1 MEQKNTLGALRS
13 SISLTL
19 HTFHAARIWRGRASA
34 AGMRPIMGMAGYIST
49 TNQLKLAAAADDPY
63 ADWAILQL
71 EERIQQARA
80 ALAELSQQLN
90 QLQQSLPGQIHIGEN
105 LNLHPVTLPL
115 FIGSQLGFLGV
126 YLLTD
131 YDVLAR
137 RALLAHHTALIG
149 QGEMARIL
157 DSGAH
162 QLRGLF
168 AQAQR
173 SKLSGLNREDFRA
186 DHAQAQAARQRLGPL
201 PAEILS
207 GERRSQY
214 APAILRGRAD
224 PSARPQRAGESLV
237 STSEGQANKD
247 EPNPLTKTRPA
258 TQAQGV
264 RPRLSRF

>member
-1 MEQKNTLGALRS
+1 MEQRHTLGALRS

-19 HTFHAARIWRGRASA
+19 HTFHASRIWRGRAASA
-34 AGMRPIMGMAGYIST
+34 GVRPIMGMAGYISA

-80 ALAELSQQLN
+80 TLVELNQRLD
-90 QLQQSLPGQIHIGEN
+90 QLQQRLPEQIHIGDN

-149 QGEMARIL
+149 PGEMARIL

-162 QLRGLF
+162 LLRGLF

-173 SKLSGLNREDFRA
+173 LKPSGLTREEVQA
-186 DHAQAQAARQRLGPL
+186 NHAQAQAALKRLGPL
-201 PAEILS
+201 PADILS

-214 APAILRGRAD
+214 APAILRVRAD
-224 PSARPQRAGESLV
+224 PCSHPQRAGESRG
-237 STSEGQANKD
+237 STSEVQAAED
-247 EPNPLTKTRPA
+247 EPNPLRKGPHK
-258 TQAQGV
+258 G
-264 RPRLSRF
+264 

>member
-1 MEQKNTLGALRS
+1 MEQKHTLGALRS

-19 HTFHAARIWRGRASA
+19 HTFHAARIWRGRAASA
-34 AGMRPIMGMAGYIST
+34 GVRPIMGMAGYIST

-63 ADWAILQL
+63 ADWAILKI

-80 ALAELSQQLN
+80 ALAELNQRLD
-90 QLQQSLPGQIHIGEN
+90 QLQQRLPGQIHIGDN

-115 FIGSQLGFLGV
+115 FIGSQMGFLGV

-137 RALLAHHTALIG
+137 RTLLAHHTALIG

-162 QLRGLF
+162 LLRGLF

-173 SKLSGLNREDFRA
+173 SKPSGLNRDDFRTN
-186 DHAQAQAARQRLGPL
+186 HAQAQAASKRLGPL
-201 PAEILS
+201 PADILS

-214 APAILRGRAD
+214 APAIQRGRAG
-224 PSARPQRAGESLV
+224 PSARPQQPGEAP
-237 STSEGQANKD
+237 G
-247 EPNPLTKTRPA
+247 EPTEDADGSGSSALGKGLHER
-258 TQAQGV
+258 
-264 RPRLSRF
+264 

>member
-1 MEQKNTLGALRS
+1 MEQKHTLGALRS

-19 HTFHAARIWRGRASA
+19 HTFHAARIWRGRAGA

-80 ALAELSQQLN
+80 ALAELNQRLD
-90 QLQQSLPGQIHIGEN
+90 QLQQHVPDQIQIGDN

-131 YDVLAR
+131 YDVFAR

-149 QGEMARIL
+149 QRDMARIL
-157 DSGAH
+157 DAGAH
-162 QLRGLF
+162 LLRGLF
-168 AQAQR
+168 AQAKRIQF
-173 SKLSGLNREDFRA
+173 SGLSREDFRA
-186 DHAQAQAARQRLGPL
+186 DHAQAQAARKRLGPL

-214 APAILRGRAD
+214 APAILRGRAA
-224 PSARPQRAGESLV
+224 PSARPQQTGERLEQ
-237 STSEGQANKD
+237 SEYRQMVEPYQLRKD
-247 EPNPLTKTRPA
+247 LHE
-258 TQAQGV
+258 G
-264 RPRLSRF
+264 